1 MHIAAPRRYVRVP
14 PGQRMYIVNQEQ
26 ISKKWCKMWWFGVV
40 DGVVSEHQKPK
51 SPCGS
56 KKNWISAN
64 IAVAYEMKNNR

>member
-1 MHIAAPRRYVRVP
+1 
-14 PGQRMYIVNQEQ
+14 
-26 ISKKWCKMWWFGVV
+26 MWWFGVV